1 MQASNVEFCWNSK
14 VTELHADKRI
24 ESVTLTDIPT
34 GEQREIKID
43 GLFVSI
49 GRQPATELFAGQ
61 IALDA
66 QGYIVAD
73 ESTKTSLAGVFV
85 AGDVRTKTLRQV
97 VTAAADGAVAAHH
110 AEEYLAMM

>member
-1 MQASNVEFCWNSK
+1 M
-14 VTELHADKRI
+14 
-24 ESVTLTDIPT
+24 
-34 GEQREIKID
+34 
-43 GLFVSI
+43 FVSI
-49 GRQPATELFAGQ
+49 GRCPATELFAGQ
-61 IALDA
+61 LELDA

-73 ESTKTSLAGVFV
+73 ESTKTSIPGVYA